1 MEEKM
6 AKKNCDNCGEPLQAT
21 IIIYGD
27 AHPGTFDV
35 NCDTCGRPL
44 RLCND
49 CWSNSDDCNECQ
61 ERREKEQWCPLCDL
75 ACVNMTPEEKQ
86 QHMADHKAEECD
98 CIVDLEYGDTIKPCA
113 LHPQGGSP
121 KGLAIHKA
129 RKEKEGRR

>member
-44 RLCND
+44 RLCNGHLI
-49 CWSNSDDCNECQ
+49 
-61 ERREKEQWCPLCDL
+61 ERFPENGIKSENLEDVDRVKYEQL
-75 ACVNMTPEEKQ
+75 Q
-86 QHMADHKAEECD
+86 
-98 CIVDLEYGDTIKPCA
+98 A
-113 LHPQGGSP
+113 LV
-121 KGLAIHKA
+121 
-129 RKEKEGRR
+129 RKEILEDFHSEIYPVQYDDILFRKLNRPVATPA